1 MKVLPQCR
9 YRDERRGLAWQGRGG
24 SGYAANYFAAVMSPG
39 PVEERHQHDAVR
51 RMSDDPRYRRDAW
64 GRQRR
69 QAQQTAY
76 EALHQGCNTL
86 QWTGSGF
93 GFVGSTAVFFTARVT
108 CRRR

>member
-1 MKVLPQCR
+1 MAGEGRKRLCG
-9 YRDERRGLAWQGRGG
+9 ELSRG
-24 SGYAANYFAAVMSPG
+24 VISPG
-39 PVEERHQHDAVR
+39 PCEERHQHDAVR